1 MKRSRFSEEKIVGI
15 LREAQGAGMKVKD
28 VCARHNISEQTYYG
42 WKRKYGGMQVD
53 ELRQARALAEEN
65 ARLKRIVA
73 DLTVQIDILKAVNA
87 KKW

>member
-1 MKRSRFSEEKIVGI
+1 MKRSRFSEEKIVSI
-15 LREAQGAGMKVKD
+15 LREAQGGMKVKD
-28 VCARHNISEQTYYG
+28 VCARHNISEQTYDG
-42 WKRKYGGMQVD
+42 WKRKYGGMPID

-73 DLTVQIDILKAVNA
+73 DMAVQIDILKFVNA

>member
-1 MKRSRFSEEKIVGI
+1 MKKSRHSEEKIIGI
-15 LREAQGAGMKVKD
+15 LREAQGGMKVKD
-28 VCARHNISEQTYYG
+28 VCARHNISVQTYYG

-53 ELRQARALAEEN
+53 GVRQARAMSEEN

-73 DLTVQIDILKAVNA
+73 DLTVQIDILKAINA